1 MASEDPDRDPGPT
14 ENGTVEDQSPEAIDR
29 RMAQAIGQQVR
40 IFRTQRGLTVAR
52 VAQLAGLSPGML
64 SKIENG
70 NASPSL
76 GTLHALSRA
85 FKVPMTYF
93 FQSYEDQHGCCYTK
107 KGGGITIENRGSRV
121 GHQYQLLGHGVG
133 RDVAIAP
140 YLIELTDQSEVF
152 PEFQHPGVEFIH
164 MLEGEVVYQHA
175 GNRYHLAPGDSLLF
189 EASTAHGPVELIK
202 LPIRFISVIVQP
214 GGEGDAR

>member
-1 MASEDPDRDPGPT
+1 MICEDPDRDPGPT
-14 ENGTVEDQSPEAIDR
+14 ENGNVADQSPEAIDR

-164 MLEGEVVYQHA
+164 MLKGEVVYQHA

-189 EASTAHGPVELIK
+189 EASTAHGPVQLIK

-214 GGEGDAR
+214 GGDIDAR

>member
-1 MASEDPDRDPGPT
+1 MISDDSDSQSSLTDDR
-14 ENGTVEDQSPEAIDR
+14 SPEAIDR
-29 RMAQAIGQQVR
+29 RMAQAIGSQVR
-40 IFRTQRGLTVAR
+40 AFRNQLGLTVAKL
-52 VAQLAGLSPGML
+52 AQLAGLSPGML

-93 FQSYEDQHGCCYTK
+93 FQSFEDQQGCCYTR
-107 KGGGITIENRGSRV
+107 KGAGIVIENRGTRV
-121 GHQYQLLGHGVG
+121 GHLYRLLGHGVSG
-133 RDVAIAP
+133 GDVAIAP
-140 YLIELTDQSEVF
+140 YLIDLTDESEVF

-164 MLEGEVVYQHA
+164 MLQGEVVYQHG
-175 GNRYHLAPGDSLLF
+175 GNRYLLSPGDSLLF
-189 EASTAHGPVELIK
+189 EATTPHGPAELVN

-214 GGEGDAR
+214 SGELSDR

>member
-1 MASEDPDRDPGPT
+1 MICEDPDRDPGPT
-14 ENGTVEDQSPEAIDR
+14 ENGNVADQSPEAIDR

-175 GNRYHLAPGDSLLF
+175 GNRYHLSPGDSLLF
-189 EASTAHGPVELIK
+189 EASTAHGPVQLIK

-214 GGEGDAR
+214 GGDIDAR